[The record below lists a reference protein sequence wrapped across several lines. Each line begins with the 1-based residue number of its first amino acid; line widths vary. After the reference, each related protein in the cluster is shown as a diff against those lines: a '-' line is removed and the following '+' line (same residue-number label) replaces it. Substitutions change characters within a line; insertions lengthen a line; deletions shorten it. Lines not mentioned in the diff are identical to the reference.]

1 MTQVSPNMTK
11 SEEGYLLCK
20 NVKIAHTKPMQYY
33 INDTNDEVTRL
44 VNISNSNI
52 ILDKSFYMSLIGK
65 PLVDNHPSEKV
76 DSENYS
82 KYIKGTIVSAY
93 TDGESLIADILVYD
107 KKTQDLIM
115 NGKREV
121 SMQVDATLTKLDDN
135 NYIKNPVTF
144 NHLALVDR
152 GRAGREYKFVDSED
166 KMEEKEQVISVPTS
180 FFERLF
186 GKKEQKEQENEK
198 PKVFSDM
205 EDTLT
210 ELQKTVNTLSEK
222 IVSIENSLK
231 EKEQQNTFSDN
242 EDSIISAICEFVP
255 FRKGMNV
262 ELGVKSALNA
272 SILSSVGSNVEKL
285 IGEKDIMSMSFA
297 DAKGILL
304 SAFELKKAVNS
315 AQVNTQQTQSEQR
328 KTLGYITG
336 ADLNKLYDK
345 ENK

>member
-1 MTQVSPNMTK
+1 
-11 SEEGYLLCK
+11 
-20 NVKIAHTKPMQYY
+20 
-33 INDTNDEVTRL
+33 
-44 VNISNSNI
+44 
-52 ILDKSFYMSLIGK
+52 
-65 PLVDNHPSEKV
+65 
-76 DSENYS
+76 
-82 KYIKGTIVSAY
+82 
-93 TDGESLIADILVYD
+93 
-107 KKTQDLIM
+107 
-115 NGKREV
+115 
-121 SMQVDATLTKLDDN
+121 
-135 NYIKNPVTF
+135 
-144 NHLALVDR
+144 
-152 GRAGREYKFVDSED
+152 
-166 KMEEKEQVISVPTS
+166 MEEKEQVISVPTS

-186 GKKEQKEQENEK
+186 GKKEQKEQEDEK
-198 PKVFSDM
+198 TKVFSDM

-315 AQVNTQQTQSEQR
+315 AQVNTQQTQTEQR

-336 ADLNKLYDK
+336 ADLNKLYNK